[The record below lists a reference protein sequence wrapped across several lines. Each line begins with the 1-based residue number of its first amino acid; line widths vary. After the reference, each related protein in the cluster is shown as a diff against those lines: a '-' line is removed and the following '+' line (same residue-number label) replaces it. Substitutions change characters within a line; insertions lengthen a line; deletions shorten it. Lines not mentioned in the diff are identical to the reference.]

1 MKRFAAILV
10 ALTAVSCIFTGCEPK
25 KKDIKSKEV
34 TEQNS
39 DSYESAIKE
48 CFDAMNSEGGGKAFY
63 SYMYPDA
70 ALDAMKQSGEFDELV
85 KTFNDTQA
93 EINKNSND
101 KYTYAGVKESKE
113 LSEKQVSGVKSYFV
127 ELSAPY
133 VPDIKEDALDI
144 KEGYE
149 VTYNYKK
156 NDEDAGDETVIVVSL
171 NNEGWKVI
179 TR

>member
-10 ALTAVSCIFTGCEPK
+10 ALAAASCFFTGCEPK
-25 KKDIKSKEV
+25 KKDIKSKNV
-34 TEQNS
+34 TQQNS

-63 SYMYPDA
+63 SYMYPNA
-70 ALDAMKQSGEFDELV
+70 ALDAMKKSGEFDELV

-93 EINKNSND
+93 EIQKNNTD
-101 KYTYAGVKESKE
+101 KYTYAGVKEAKE
-113 LSEKQVSGVKSYFV
+113 LSDKQVSGAKSYFV
-127 ELSAPY
+127 ELSSQY
-133 VPDIKEDALDI
+133 VPDLKEDDLDI

-149 VTYNYKK
+149 VTYKCKK

-171 NNEGWKVI
+171 NDEGWKVI